1 MARVQHTTYKGI
13 RLNNVR
19 NALTVSGWNARYPNT
34 NRLLNYVHNRL
45 NTYRAHG
52 NANAKTIN
60 ATRNI
65 LKEYLRRRLSSASG
79 RSGNIRGQ
87 NKRHQAEVARL
98 IAALLRLNG
107 ANTIHQPFYRWRTYN
122 MSYNVNKNNLLNIA
136 SKNAIRNGLR
146 L

>member
-1 MARVQHTTYKGI
+1 MQRERPQHKVYKGL

-19 NALTVSGWNARYPNT
+19 RALTSSGWNARYPNT
-34 NRLLNYVHNRL
+34 NAYMNFIHNRL

-52 NANAKTIN
+52 NANARTIN
-60 ATRNI
+60 AARNV
-65 LKEYLRRRLSSASG
+65 LKEYLRRRINN

-87 NKRHQAEVARL
+87 QRGHQAEIARL

-122 MSYNVNKNNLLNIA
+122 MRVNVTANNLLNIA
-136 SKNAIRNGLR
+136 TKNAIRQGLG